1 MANCTKCGRELTGED
16 VFCPECGERNPSAAG
31 ADSRSG
37 LNVLAIVGMGLS
49 VIGLPLAGLI
59 VSIIA
64 LKRAVPDRFR
74 NPLAGLSKAGIIV
87 GAAATVYS
95 ILMIA
100 LSVLYFFFM
109 IRMGKGPEFSDSIF
123 SAMRLF

>member
-1 MANCTKCGRELTGED
+1 MGFCNKCGREL
-16 VFCPECGERNPSAAG
+16 AAG
-31 ADSRSG
+31 DVYCPKCGAPNALLPSG
-37 LNVLAIVGMGLS
+37 GKPYLNVLAIVGMGLS

-64 LKRAVPDRFR
+64 RKRAVPDRFR

-87 GAAATVYS
+87 GAASTVYS
-95 ILMIA
+95 ILMLA
-100 LSVLYFFFM
+100 LSVLYIFFM